1 MQTLTTE
8 QIRTLIARGK
18 MKDTVFQALGI
29 LCLGIALLVIFLL
42 VSDMLM
48 RGIDRLSLDFFTNF
62 ASRRAGQ
69 SGIL

>member
-8 QIRTLIARGK
+8 QIRKLIARGK

-42 VSDMLM
+42 VIS
-48 RGIDRLSLDFFTNF
+48 I
-62 ASRRAGQ
+62 A
-69 SGIL
+69 